1 MPRAPTP
8 DKSCVAGEAGDQ
20 PERKASS
27 ARTHDDVRR
36 STGQAP
42 DSPDT
47 RTRAPA
53 QPAETP
59 SAPRQGKEGAAVEL
73 TPNVLAVKHWD
84 RLRGGL
90 LYAATPRVDW
100 ATLLRRS
107 FEIDVLRCA
116 ACGGRMRVL
125 GEVTRADVIVL
136 VLESLGLPT
145 HAPRAARA
153 RDPTELLG
161 EQDVE

>member
-1 MPRAPTP
+1 MSAVRPGRPRTAPTP
-8 DKSCVAGEAGDQ
+8 GRARRHSPQRLRRLRGKG
-20 PERKASS
+20 RKAQLSS
-27 ARTHDDVRR
+27 SRPT
-36 STGQAP
+36 S
-42 DSPDT
+42 
-47 RTRAPA
+47 
-53 QPAETP
+53 
-59 SAPRQGKEGAAVEL
+59 
-73 TPNVLAVKHWD
+73 LAVKHWD
-84 RLRGGL
+84 RLLGGL

-145 HAPRAARA
+145 TAPRAARA
-153 RDPTELLG
+153 RDPTDLLG
-161 EQDVE
+161 EQDDE